1 MEPKKQEEEPVEAL
15 GSQMGDEALRDLFIG
30 QPLPPP
36 EKKVRMSFWDF
47 FIVLLLVAGV
57 TGAALFYGLNTMT
70 PDKSKNRVQVVTQE
84 PDSNSIRFALEEII
98 ANGQFQ
104 NLMISTGRI
113 GELVGPQGEMGLK
126 GEAGPPGKPGPQ
138 GPKGEKGAQGPQGF
152 EGPEGKRGPPGA
164 PGLPG
169 IQGPPGPAGLPGAP
183 GPAGSAGKDSVAK
196 AGALK
201 GIAGWE
207 RLESKNFSVRPGQ
220 RKTVLMSCSPG
231 KILLGGGYNAAGCDR
246 CAGVTNY
253 PSSIN
258 SWETTIINDDGGKSF
273 NMKVY
278 VICAQPTL

>member
-1 MEPKKQEEEPVEAL
+1 MEPKKREEEPVEAL
-15 GSQMGDEALRDLFIG
+15 ESQMGDEALRDLFIG

-47 FIVLLLVAGV
+47 FIVLLLVVLAAGGGLV
-57 TGAALFYGLNTMT
+57 FGLNLLADT
-70 PDKSKNRVQVVTQE
+70 PGKRVQVVTQE

-113 GELVGPQGEMGLK
+113 GELVGPQGEMGPK
-126 GEAGPPGKPGPQ
+126 GEAGPPGKPGPK
-138 GPKGEKGAQGPQGF
+138 GPKGDPGPQGPQGF
-152 EGPEGKRGPPGA
+152 EGPEGPP
-164 PGLPG
+164 
-169 IQGPPGPAGLPGAP
+169 GPPGPP
-183 GPAGSAGKDSVAK
+183 GPAGSAGKDSVAQ
-196 AGALK
+196 AGALQ

-207 RLESKNFSVRPGQ
+207 RLESKSFSVKPGQ

-231 KILLGGGYNAAGCDR
+231 KILLGGGYNAAGCDQ

-258 SWETTIINDDGGKSF
+258 SWETTIVNDSAGKPF
-273 NMKVY
+273 NLKVY